1 VEPTAVDLIH
11 YVQQNWTDLVNE
23 LLDQLVIVA
32 VAMLAAGLVGV
43 SLGVLAARFDRV
55 RGATLGVASVAITL
69 PSFALFTALAYY
81 LGLGD
86 LPVEVGLA
94 IYALLPIVRNTVVGL
109 RAVDPAVLDAAV
121 GMGMTPGQRLRRV
134 QLPLAL
140 PLILAGFR
148 QATVMVVAIA
158 TVGATV
164 GANDLGQ
171 PILSGIRDS
180 NSAEVFAGVIPATL
194 LALFADRI
202 LGFAQSVMARGTRV
216 GAAA

>member
-1 VEPTAVDLIH
+1 MDLIH

>member
-1 VEPTAVDLIH
+1 VGLIH
-11 YVQQNWTDLVNE
+11 YVQQNWSDLQAE

-32 VAMLAAGLVGV
+32 VAMVAAGIVGV
-43 SLGVLAARFDRV
+43 SLGVAAARYERV
-55 RGATLGVASVAITL
+55 REPVLGFASVAITL
-69 PSFALFTALAYY
+69 PSFALFTALAFY

-86 LPVEVGLA
+86 LPVEIGLA
-94 IYALLPIVRNTVVGL
+94 IYALLPIVRNTMVGL
-109 RAVDPAVLDAAV
+109 RSVDPAVLDAAV
-121 GMGMTPGQRLRRV
+121 GMGMSAGQRLRRV

-202 LGFAQSVMARGTRV
+202 LGLAQNALARGTRAGV
-216 GAAA
+216 AT

>member
-1 VEPTAVDLIH
+1 VGLIH
-11 YVQQNWTDLVNE
+11 YVQQNWSDLQTE
-23 LLDQLVIVA
+23 LVDQLVIVA
-32 VAMLAAGLVGV
+32 VAMVAAGIVGV
-43 SLGVLAARFDRV
+43 SLGVAAARYERV
-55 RGATLGVASVAITL
+55 RGTVLGIASVAITL
-69 PSFALFTALAYY
+69 PSFALFTALAFY

-86 LPVEVGLA
+86 LPVEIGLA
-94 IYALLPIVRNTVVGL
+94 IYALLPIVRNTTVGL
-109 RAVDPAVLDAAV
+109 RSVDPAILDAAI
-121 GMGMTPGQRLRRV
+121 GMGMSPVQRLRRV

-194 LALFADRI
+194 LALLADRI
-202 LGFAQSVMARGTRV
+202 LGFAQNALSRGTV
-216 GAAA
+216 AVAT